1 MIWPLKQQ
9 SGSGQITNKNVT
21 GAVAPSRPD
30 CGAMLKLAPRLA
42 LLLLGLAPAAAFARD
57 HRRPVVVELF
67 TSQGCGACTKANALI
82 ADLAARRDVLALT
95 FPVDYWDYLGWKDT
109 FARPEFAARQRAYMK
124 VAGQREVFTPQVV
137 VDGAPQPDR
146 SAVDQAPA
154 LIRAAL
160 DAEPPD
166 PAMQLSRGRLRVG
179 SGPAPR
185 GGADVWLVRYEAQPQ
200 ETEVKDGENRGV
212 TVVYR
217 NVVAGLERLGG
228 WNGRPR
234 AFRLPRGG
242 PKPDKDAGRKL
253 AVLLQARAGGRILAV
268 LKP

>member
-1 MIWPLKQQ
+1 
-9 SGSGQITNKNVT
+9 
-21 GAVAPSRPD
+21 
-30 CGAMLKLAPRLA
+30 MLKPAPRLA
-42 LLLLGLAPAAAFARD
+42 LLLLCLAAPAGPALAKD
-57 HRRPVVVELF
+57 QRPVVVELF

-82 ADLAARRDVLALT
+82 ADLADRRDVLAVT

-109 FARPEFAARQRAYMK
+109 FARPEFSARQRAYMK
-124 VAGQREVFTPQVV
+124 PAGQREVFTPQVV
-137 VDGAPQPDR
+137 VDGAPQADR
-146 SAVDQAPA
+146 SAVDKAPE

-160 DAEPPD
+160 KAAPAEPD
-166 PAMQLSRGRLRVG
+166 IHLSHGRVAVG
-179 SGPAPR
+179 SGPAPE

-217 NVVAGLERLGG
+217 NVAVGLQRLGT

-234 AFRLPRGG
+234 VYALPKA
-242 PKPDKDAGRKL
+242 PAGRDREVKS
-253 AVLLQARAGGRILAV
+253 AVLLQAQASGRILGA